1 MVAGVC
7 SSTIGAG
14 DTFIAGMLYSLL
26 VEQQQQQQQQA
37 SSQEKDSKHSRC
49 DGTEGRGDDHVD
61 GDVDAGEDSRQ
72 QRQRSLCNNLA
83 SSLKFAVELAT
94 KKVQQEGFAGLLLL
108 SS

>member
-37 SSQEKDSKHSRC
+37 SSQEKDSKHS
-49 DGTEGRGDDHVD
+49 RGDDHVD